1 MILAWLAFLDGLLAI
16 ALALAGM
23 VGAHFG
29 FMPQFFGFQLL
40 LLGFFVSVLGLLA
53 AIIAMVMTFLM
64 AGREAGRTRAVVGFI
79 LCLAVII
86 PIAEIV
92 ATTRKYPLINDITT
106 DTKNP
111 PEFVAAGK
119 LSADQA
125 KRMKYDAAKYAEA
138 QQSAPEYAGLAPLK
152 MDGQPDDV
160 FKKAEIIAG
169 EFPGWRITYNDAQT
183 RTIEGVATSTIF
195 HFKDDFVIQVRPAP
209 GGDGSVLE
217 MRSKSRDG
225 AGDLGANYNRIK
237 SFFAAMQGPPRGV
250 PLEAQPQ

>member
-1 MILAWLAFLDGLLAI
+1 MAI

-23 VGAHFG
+23 IGAHFG
-29 FMPQFFGFQLL
+29 FMPAFFGFQLL
-40 LLGFFVSVLGLLA
+40 LLGFFVSILGLLA
-53 AIIAMVMTFLM
+53 AIIAMLMTFLM
-64 AGREAGRTRAVVGFI
+64 AGREAGRSRAVVGFI

-119 LSADQA
+119 LSAGQVE
-125 KRMKYDAAKYAEA
+125 RMQYDSAKYAAA
-138 QQSAPEYAGLAPLK
+138 QQSAPAYGGLGPLR
-152 MDGQPDDV
+152 MDGQLDDV
-160 FKKAEIIAG
+160 FKKAQIIAG
-169 EFPGWRITYNDAQT
+169 EFPGWQITDNDPRT

-209 GGDGSVLE
+209 EGGSLIE

-225 AGDLGANYNRIK
+225 TGDLGANYNRIK

-250 PLEAQPQ
+250 PVDAQPN